1 MKTIAAVLAVSVA
14 AAGAATAGAGTGRTA
29 GGVTTVHVVLG
40 KPSEM
45 RFTFDRTS
53 VPHGTV
59 VFQLINKG
67 VVPHDLRIDRRT
79 SPLVAPSGKSTLR
92 VTFTH
97 AGRYAYECT
106 VPGHAAA
113 GMKGALRVT

>member
-14 AAGAATAGAGTGRTA
+14 VVGAATASAGAGRTA

-45 RFTFDRTS
+45 RFSFDRSS
-53 VPHGTV
+53 VRHGTV
-59 VFQLINKG
+59 VFELINKS
-67 VVPHDLRIDRRT
+67 VVPHDLRVDRRT
-79 SPLVAPSGKSTLR
+79 SPLVAPAAKGTLR
-92 VTFTH
+92 VTFAE
-97 AGRYAYECT
+97 AGRYPYECT

-113 GMKGALRVT
+113 GMKGVLTVT

>member
-1 MKTIAAVLAVSVA
+1 MPGARRPRGGRDRLGATRSWANSTRRNRMKTIAAVLAVSVA
-14 AAGAATAGAGTGRTA
+14 AVGAATAGAGTGRTA

-45 RFTFDRTS
+45 RFMFDRTS

-79 SPLVAPSGKSTLR
+79 SPLV
-92 VTFTH
+92 
-97 AGRYAYECT
+97 
-106 VPGHAAA
+106 
-113 GMKGALRVT
+113 